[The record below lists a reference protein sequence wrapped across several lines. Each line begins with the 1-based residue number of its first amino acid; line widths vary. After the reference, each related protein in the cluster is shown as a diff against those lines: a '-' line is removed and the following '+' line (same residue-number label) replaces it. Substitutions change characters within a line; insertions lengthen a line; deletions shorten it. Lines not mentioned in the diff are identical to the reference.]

1 MRTLFA
7 LSFLI
12 VLNFDSK
19 LVAETVEGNSSVLT
33 SSILVLS
40 QDDLFK
46 KSDPGQALLKVFEN
60 RQSRLVAE
68 AEKIEL
74 EFIAEEKKLTE
85 QRSSLNSTDFQ
96 ILAEEFDSKVKKMRV
111 SRANKDKKLQ
121 KDFSRWRK
129 KFVQIVLPIVR
140 EQMSRFGALVVLD
153 TTNRGLIYDKSI
165 NVTSVIIQR
174 LNEEYLNNPR
184 ILDQVFQ
191 ED

>member
-1 MRTLFA
+1 MLRAFRSTEFNENT
-7 LSFLI
+7 FCFI
-12 VLNFDSK
+12 
-19 LVAETVEGNSSVLT
+19 VAETVEGNSSVLT

>member
-19 LVAETVEGNSSVLT
+19 LVAETVEGTSSVLT

-68 AEKIEL
+68 AEKIES